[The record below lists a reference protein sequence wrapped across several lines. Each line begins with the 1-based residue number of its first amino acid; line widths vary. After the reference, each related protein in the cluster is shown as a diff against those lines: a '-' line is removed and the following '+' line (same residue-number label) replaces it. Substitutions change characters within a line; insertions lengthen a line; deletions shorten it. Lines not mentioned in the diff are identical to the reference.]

1 MLFMK
6 EAKGTLDTTRLQAL
20 AELCRTLG
28 VTFSDYKLLH
38 QALIHTSYANETKG
52 INVRHNERLEFLG
65 DAVLDLIISSY
76 LFSQCPHL
84 PEGELTKARAQVVCE
99 QTLAKRALELG
110 IGEYLLL
117 GKGEALSGGRERISI
132 LADAFEAIIGA
143 VYLDSGFK
151 SAAKYV
157 LNQLKSEVILVERGD
172 YLKDYKTWLQEI
184 VQKNN
189 DSKIAYEVIN
199 ERGPDHDK
207 SFEVAV
213 LLSNQRMGSGWGKS
227 KKEAEQQSAKQA
239 LIKLGEI
246 TQ

>member
-1 MLFMK
+1 MK
-6 EAKGTLDTTRLQAL
+6 EVKGMLDDTRMQAL
-20 AELCRTLG
+20 NELCRSLG
-28 VTFSDYKLLH
+28 VVFSDYKLLH

-52 INVRHNERLEFLG
+52 TSIRHNERLEFLG

-76 LFSQCPHL
+76 LFSQCPQL

-99 QTLAKRALELG
+99 QTLAKRALELR

-143 VYLDSGFK
+143 VYLDAGFK
-151 SAAKYV
+151 SAARYV
-157 LNQLKSEVILVERGD
+157 LNQLKSELKLVERGD

-213 LLSNQRMGSGWGKS
+213 LVNAERMGSGWGKS
-227 KKEAEQQSAKQA
+227 KKEAEQQAAKQA
-239 LIKLGEI
+239 LLKLGTI

>member
-1 MLFMK
+1 MK
-6 EAKGTLDTTRLQAL
+6 EAKGMLDSTRLQTL

-52 INVRHNERLEFLG
+52 TNVRHNERLEFLG

-143 VYLDSGFK
+143 VYLDAGFK

-157 LNQLKSEVILVERGD
+157 LNQLKAELKLVERGD
-172 YLKDYKTWLQEI
+172 YLKDYKTWLQEV

-189 DSKIAYEVIN
+189 DSKIVYEVIS

-213 LLSNQRMGSGWGKS
+213 FVNTERMGSGWGKS
-227 KKEAEQQSAKQA
+227 KKEAEQQAAKQA
-239 LIKLGEI
+239 LVKLGI
-246 TQ
+246 INQ

>member
-1 MLFMK
+1 MK
-6 EAKGTLDTTRLQAL
+6 ETKGTLDATRLQAL
-20 AELCRTLG
+20 AELCRALG
-28 VTFSDYKLLH
+28 VAFSDYKLLH
-38 QALIHTSYANETKG
+38 QALTHTSYANETKG
-52 INVRHNERLEFLG
+52 AAIRHNERLEFLG

-76 LFSQCPHL
+76 LFSQCPQL

-99 QTLAKRALELG
+99 QTLAKRALELK

-143 VYLDSGFK
+143 VYLDLGFK

-157 LNQLKSEVILVERGD
+157 LSQLKSELEMVERGD

-184 VQKNN
+184 VQKHN
-189 DSKIAYEVIN
+189 DSKIAYEVIS

-213 LLSNQRMGSGWGKS
+213 MVNGERMGAGWGKS
-227 KKEAEQQSAKQA
+227 KKEAEQHAAKQA
-239 LIKLGEI
+239 LVKLGTI

>member
-1 MLFMK
+1 MK
-6 EAKGTLDTTRLQAL
+6 EIKGLLESTRLQAL

-28 VTFSDYKLLH
+28 VTFNDYKLLH
-38 QALIHTSYANETKG
+38 QALTHTSYANETKG
-52 INVRHNERLEFLG
+52 ANVRHNERLEFLG

-99 QTLAKRALELG
+99 QTLAKRALALG

-143 VYLDSGFK
+143 VYLDGGFK
-151 SAAKYV
+151 SAARYV
-157 LNQLKSEVILVERGD
+157 LNQLKSELTLVEGGD
-172 YLKDYKTWLQEI
+172 YFKDYKTWLQEI

-213 LLSNQRMGSGWGKS
+213 LVNSERMGTGWGKS
-227 KKEAEQQSAKQA
+227 KKEAEQQAARQA
-239 LIKLGEI
+239 LVKFGIINE
-246 TQ
+246 